1 MKEDINLK
9 VPPPPAPADIRP
21 KTPQKAPPAL
31 RKLEI
36 HDGDVICMPA
46 DTLTVHFE
54 EMVKALRRYH
64 AGKQVLVVCG
74 DLQALDEAA
83 MNAAGWYRK

>member
-1 MKEDINLK
+1 MKDGININ
-9 VPPPPAPADIRP
+9 PPAPANIRP
-21 KTPQKAPPAL
+21 QTPPKAPPAL

-36 HDGDVICMPA
+36 HDGAVICMPA
-46 DTLTVHFE
+46 DTLTEHIE
-54 EMVKALRRYH
+54 ELCEALRRYR

-83 MNAAGWYRK
+83 MNAAGWHRR